1 MTPSLRSEPELA
13 LLVRTLFTLDAA
25 GNLLDVNEPGGPRA
39 PWLFL
44 TWNDRGAL
52 CRVRADVPAP
62 LAARIAAIVAEQPA
76 TGDLEHPPPCAAEIR
91 AVLAAHAAVVDESG
105 GLEYRF
111 PDRIEVPGSAVAVTR
126 DNDDVLQRWLPSW
139 MGYATLGLPMTAVLV
154 DGAAV
159 SVCAS
164 VRTPGKATEAG
175 VETHAAFAGRGHAV
189 TVTAA
194 WARAVRDRGILPLY
208 GTSWRNHA
216 SQRVAAK
223 LGLIRFAG
231 SWSIACSR

>member
-1 MTPSLRSEPELA
+1 MTPSPRSGPAELA
-13 LLVRTLFTLDAA
+13 VVVRTLFTRDAT

-39 PWLFL
+39 PRIFL
-44 TWNDRGAL
+44 IWNERGAL
-52 CRVRADVPAP
+52 CGVRADVPAP

-76 TGDLEHPPPCAAEIR
+76 TRDLDRPPPCAAAIR
-91 AVLAAHAAVVDESG
+91 AELAAHAPVVGESG

-111 PDRIEVPGSAVAVTR
+111 PDRVEAPGQAVAVTP
-126 DNDDVLQRWLPSW
+126 DSADVLQRWLPRW
-139 MGYATLGLPMTAVLV
+139 VGDAALGLPMAAVLV

-159 SVCAS
+159 SVCGT
-164 VRTPGKATEAG
+164 VRTPGEATEAG
-175 VETHAAFAGRGHAV
+175 VETHPAFAGRGHAV

-194 WARAVRDRGILPLY
+194 WARSVRDRGITPLY
-208 GTSWRNHA
+208 GTSWLNHA

-231 SWSIACSR
+231 TWSIE